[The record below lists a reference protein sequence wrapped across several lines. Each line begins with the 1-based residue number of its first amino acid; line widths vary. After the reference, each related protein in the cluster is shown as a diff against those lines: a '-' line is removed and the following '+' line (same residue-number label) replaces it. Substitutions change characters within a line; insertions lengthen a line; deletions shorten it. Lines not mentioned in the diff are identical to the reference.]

1 MINVFA
7 NKWPWRIPNSL
18 EKVYAK
24 HIIGKGDLKSKLGRI
39 HIGADAKETF
49 MLNTLVLDLFDVA
62 KLGENGMGQPEE
74 EFPVV
79 VSHTYDIPFDNDN
92 FMSDLF
98 NFSLTHNIVEVEP
111 SNARIYLAKS
121 KNGKTNITKDVMEL
135 LVGKLSPVGETTEME
150 DKGIEGCPKGIR
162 NRPKVY

>member
-7 NKWPWRIPNSL
+7 NKWPWRIPNLL
-18 EKVYAK
+18 EKVYSK

-39 HIGADAKETF
+39 HIGADTENTF
-49 MLNTLVLDLFDVA
+49 ILNTLILDLFDVA
-62 KLGENGMGQPEE
+62 KLGENGMGQPKD

-79 VSHTYDIPFDNDN
+79 VSHTYDIPFDNDKL
-92 FMSDLF
+92 MSDLF
-98 NFSLTHNIVEVEP
+98 NFSLTHNIVEVDP

-135 LVGKLSPVGETTEME
+135 LMGKLSPFGETAKMK
-150 DKGIEGCPKGIR
+150 DKGIDNTSSNMI
-162 NRPKVY
+162 